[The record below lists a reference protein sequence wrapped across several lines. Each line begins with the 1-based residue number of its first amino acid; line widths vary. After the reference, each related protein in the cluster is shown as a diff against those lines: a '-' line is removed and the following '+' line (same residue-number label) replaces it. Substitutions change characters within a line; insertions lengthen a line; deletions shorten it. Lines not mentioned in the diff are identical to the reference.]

1 MWSEEESNLEDVKKH
16 TVRLV
21 DYLSLGQAMISFEF
35 SSFHLIFIQF
45 MLPLG
50 NHPSLS
56 MIMVTVKVWK
66 LAWPN
71 ARMSSPTYRNR
82 VKLFP
87 NPTLKRLR
95 KIKQFWYCLHLKTR
109 YIYPNWFWSSSTLLM
124 LCMNVGLFC
133 PFNQW
138 WLTRWES
145 EFLLD

>member
-66 LAWPN
+66 LA
-71 ARMSSPTYRNR
+71 
-82 VKLFP
+82 
-87 NPTLKRLR
+87 
-95 KIKQFWYCLHLKTR
+95 
-109 YIYPNWFWSSSTLLM
+109 
-124 LCMNVGLFC
+124 
-133 PFNQW
+133 
-138 WLTRWES
+138 
-145 EFLLD
+145 